1 MSSSLAPATQVL
13 PMPRAT
19 TAACD
24 AWPPRAVRMPSATC
38 MPWMSSGD
46 VSTRTRITLRPAAAA
61 SAASSALKTTSPVA
75 ALEET
80 RRLLELR
87 EAARHRLLE
96 RRIFA
101 RALLLADSLRRRP
114 RDRRPLGELLR
125 RANAGDDVLALRV
138 AEEVAVEDTLAGRRV
153 ARERDAGR
161 AVVAE
166 VAEDH

>member
-1 MSSSLAPATQVL
+1 MSSSLAPATQVF

-61 SAASSALKTTSPVA
+61 SDRELEVLHVA
-75 ALEET
+75 VVALEET

-138 AEEVAVEDTLAGRRV
+138 AEEV
-153 ARERDAGR
+153 
-161 AVVAE
+161 
-166 VAEDH
+166 